1 MRWTV
6 EHRGFRTPCHIHQGA
21 KTKRGYGSVR
31 IAGHT
36 RDAHRVR
43 YEQEVG
49 PVPEGKELDH
59 LCRVPACCRPSHM
72 EPVTHAE
79 NMRRG
84 SQAKLSAEQ
93 VREIRASTET
103 QRACATRYG
112 VAPSLVSMIRNRKHA
127 AHV

>member
-1 MRWTV
+1 MRWQ
-6 EHRGFRTPCHIHQGA
+6 EEDRGFETPCHIWLGA
-21 KTKRGYGSVR
+21 LTKNGYGSIRV
-31 IAGHT
+31 GGKT

-43 YEQEVG
+43 YEDEVG

-84 SQAKLSAEQ
+84 SQAKLTVEQ
-93 VREIRASTET
+93 VREIRESTET
-103 QRACATRYG
+103 QTVCAARYG
-112 VAPSLVSMIRNRKHA
+112 VAQSLVSMIRSGKHA
-127 AHV
+127 AHA